1 MAWRIARG
9 CPLVTPVIHVTS
21 TRQALENASIA
32 ADLGA
37 DGVWLISHQGEDD
50 ALVPLA
56 DAVVARHPG
65 LVVGVN
71 FLGSTAGQALT
82 NIAASGS
89 HAITG
94 YWSDNAGIVDDEVEL
109 AEADAAE
116 RGASGWTG
124 SYFGGVA
131 FKYQRTPTDLEQTCR
146 AATRFVD
153 VVCTS
158 GPGTGAAADVNK
170 IAQIRAAIGA
180 HPLAIASGITPSNV
194 VDYLDLVDVFMVATG
209 ISRSFDQ
216 LDAALTSELVRH
228 VQDYREGQSSA
239 NNESSA

>member
-1 MAWRIARG
+1 MSDSGESALSEVRG
-9 CPLVTPVIHVTS
+9 VLERAGLHDLDPIGGA
-21 TRQALENASIA
+21 QALGV
-32 ADLGA
+32 DRGA
-37 DGVWLISHQGEDD
+37 LDQ
-50 ALVPLA
+50 
-56 DAVVARHPG
+56 R
-65 LVVGVN
+65 
-71 FLGSTAGQALT
+71 
-82 NIAASGS
+82 
-89 HAITG
+89 
-94 YWSDNAGIVDDEVEL
+94 
-109 AEADAAE
+109 AAE

-158 GPGTGAAADVNK
+158 GPGTGAAADVDK
-170 IAQIRAAIGA
+170 IAQIRDVIGD